1 MASKSLF
8 GAVEEN
14 FNTPP
19 VKVKICGINSQE
31 GVEVAAMLGA
41 NALGFLIGDE
51 RLSKTGN
58 VIGHRISV
66 RRAAN
71 LVKYVPSHV
80 GSVLLIHVRSIDA
93 VVDLV
98 AAVRPT
104 ALQIQLDFGLEA
116 LSKLR
121 DRFPDI
127 KILKSVHISPE
138 SVESDIIGE
147 ASVLVHSESVDAI
160 LLDSRRSPLSKQT
173 GGTGVIHDWKIS
185 AAVVDAVNPFPVVLA
200 GGLRPENVRN
210 AIVQVKPRAVDVMTG
225 VETPKAKGI
234 KDFEKV
240 GAFIQAVRLGSLPS
254 RARDE
259 ALVYRK

>member
-1 MASKSLF
+1 MANKSLF
-8 GAVEEN
+8 GAVEDHLY
-14 FNTPP
+14 TSP

-31 GVEVAAMLGA
+31 GVKLSAMLGA

-58 VIGHRISV
+58 VIGHRISI
-66 RRAAN
+66 RRATN
-71 LVKYVPSHV
+71 LVKEVPPHV

-98 AAVRPT
+98 EAIHPT
-104 ALQIQLDFGLEA
+104 AIQIQTGISLEGLLE
-116 LSKLR
+116 LR
-121 DRFPDI
+121 DRCPEV

-138 SVESDIIGE
+138 SIESDVIRE
-147 ASVLVHSESVDAI
+147 AVVLLQSESVDAI

-173 GGTGVIHDWKIS
+173 GGTGVTHDWKIS

-200 GGLRPENVRN
+200 GGLRPENVGN
-210 AIVQVKPRAVDVMTG
+210 AIVQVKPCAVDVMTG

-240 GAFIQAVRLGSLPS
+240 EAFIQAVRSGSLPS

-259 ALVYRK
+259 ALVWRK